1 MPETPASVYE
11 TQRASKRIRVLCPAH
26 FRKSES
32 EQASFATVVVI
43 NQAGLYLATP
53 ERLDSGKE
61 IEVTISLPGERQVF
75 RSRARVVD
83 PHPKVVPG
91 HGQVPGVGCAFV
103 EPSPDLVHAIRN
115 LSQF

>member
-1 MPETPASVYE
+1 MAETPSTPFTV
-11 TQRASKRIRVLCPAH
+11 QRASKRIRVLCPAH
-26 FRKSES
+26 FRRKEN

-43 NQAGLYLATP
+43 NLGGLYLATP
-53 ERLDSGKE
+53 ESLSTGKE

-83 PHPKVVPG
+83 SHPKVVLG
-91 HGQVPGVGCAFV
+91 GGQVPGVGCAFI
-103 EPSPDLVHAIRN
+103 EPPPDLVNAIQN

>member
-1 MPETPASVYE
+1 MADTPPSVYDV
-11 TQRASKRIRVLCPAH
+11 QRTSKRIRVLCPAH
-26 FRKSES
+26 FRKKET

-43 NQAGLYLATP
+43 NLGGLYLATP
-53 ERLDSGKE
+53 EQLSPGKE

-91 HGQVPGVGCAFV
+91 SGQVPGVGCAFV
-103 EPSPDLVHAIRN
+103 EPPAELVQAIQN
-115 LSQF
+115 LSHF